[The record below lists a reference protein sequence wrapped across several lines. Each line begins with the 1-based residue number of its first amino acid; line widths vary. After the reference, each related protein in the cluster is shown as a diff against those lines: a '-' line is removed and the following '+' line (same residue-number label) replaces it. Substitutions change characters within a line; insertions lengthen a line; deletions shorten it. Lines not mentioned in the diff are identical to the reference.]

1 MMEKVKILVSLLILF
16 ISQIEFAQTSNS
28 TAKTTPLVD
37 PKTNCAIRYYYFPNI
52 EAYFDTQKS
61 IYYFKEDG
69 EWVTADEIPE
79 GYRGY
84 SVNNRLNVIV
94 TDYDD
99 DIPYQFINI
108 HKKKYPYTSSGRI
121 RTVSTD

>member
-1 MMEKVKILVSLLILF
+1 MNIPDTDRLLMSKIFFLSI
-16 ISQIEFAQTSNS
+16 NS
-28 TAKTTPLVD
+28 CFNND
-37 PKTNCAIRYYYFPNI
+37 DYFPNI

-69 EWVTADEIPE
+69 EWVTAEEIPE

-99 DIPYQFINI
+99 ETPYQLINI